1 MTASDQLEQP
11 QQIEETLDET
21 LYDPPG
27 EFTPMQDHFLR
38 RLRDLAHKRE
48 EFMGQENQDPLEH
61 KLLARTIY
69 ATLMDCVG
77 EGVGDQAHA
86 ILGDGQ
92 VIGRS

>member
-11 QQIEETLDET
+11 QRIEETLDET
-21 LYDPPG
+21 LYDQPSG
-27 EFTPMQDHFLR
+27 LTPIQDHFLG

-48 EFMGQENQDPLEH
+48 EFMGQQNQDPLEH

-77 EGVGDQAHA
+77 AGVGDQAHA